1 MNSSELSSSLRAVI
15 SALHKGLRKQL
26 YSVDTYSM
34 TELETIKHL
43 AKNASLLPSEL
54 AALTRIKTQSMSQIL
69 NKLEKQEVIK
79 RTTSTEDKRKVYIS
93 LTDSGV
99 KFVEKAR
106 YDRDEWLKELI
117 EKSLSEDEKKQLT
130 EALPLLHKLI
140 EHKK

>member
-1 MNSSELSSSLRAVI
+1 MNSSELSSSLRAVV

-34 TELETIKHL
+34 TELETIKHI
-43 AKNASLLPSEL
+43 AKNTSLLPSEL
-54 AALTRIKTQSMSQIL
+54 AVLTRIKTQSMSQIL
-69 NKLEKQEVIK
+69 NKLEKQDVIK

-99 KFVEKAR
+99 KFVEQVR

-117 EKSLSEDEKKQLT
+117 EESLT
-130 EALPLLHKLI
+130 ENEKELLAEALSVLHKLI
-140 EHKK
+140 KIK